1 MPPRMMEHAED
12 PKVVLKEQIGN
23 IDSFEIYNNQIL
35 IAIYIRPEKTKS
47 GIYLTDGQRSE
58 DQYQSKIGLVLK
70 KGPAAFEGDDSLWF
84 KDMSIEL
91 NDWIV
96 FRPSEGWPITVNGVL
111 CRMLDDT
118 SVRGKI
124 DVPDKIW

>member
-1 MPPRMMEHAED
+1 MPPRMMEHDEN

-23 IDSFEIYNNQIL
+23 TDSFEIYNNQIL
-35 IAIYIRPEKTKS
+35 IAVYVRPEKTKS
-47 GIYLTDGQRSE
+47 GIFLPDAHRAE
-58 DQYQSKIGLVLK
+58 DQYQSKVGLVLK

-84 KDMSIEL
+84 KDMNIEL
-91 NDWIV
+91 DDWIV
-96 FRPSEGWPITVNGVL
+96 FRPSDGWPITVNGVL

>member
-1 MPPRMMEHAED
+1 MMEHNED

-84 KDMSIEL
+84 KDMHIEL

>member
-1 MPPRMMEHAED
+1 MPPRMMEHDVD

-23 IDSFEIYNNQIL
+23 IDSFDIYNNQIL
-35 IAIYIRPEKTKS
+35 IAVYVRPEKTKS
-47 GIYLTDGQRSE
+47 GIFLPDAHRAE
-58 DQYQSKIGLVLK
+58 DQFQSKVGLVLK

-84 KDMSIEL
+84 KDMKIEL
-91 NDWIV
+91 DDWIV
-96 FRPSEGWPITVNGVL
+96 FRPSEGWAITVNGVL

-124 DVPDKIW
+124 DAPDKIW

>member
-1 MPPRMMEHAED
+1 MPPRMMEHDED

-84 KDMSIEL
+84 KDMNIEL
-91 NDWIV
+91 DDWIV
-96 FRPSEGWPITVNGVL
+96 FRPSDGWPITVNGVL

>member
-1 MPPRMMEHAED
+1 MPPRMMEHDAD

-23 IDSFEIYNNQIL
+23 TDSFEIYNNQIL
-35 IAIYIRPEKTKS
+35 IAVYVRPEKTKS
-47 GIYLTDGQRSE
+47 GIFLPDAHRAE
-58 DQYQSKIGLVLK
+58 DQYQSKVGLVLK

-84 KDMSIEL
+84 KDMNIEL
-91 NDWIV
+91 DDWIV
-96 FRPSEGWPITVNGVL
+96 FRPSDGWAITVNGVL

>member
-1 MPPRMMEHAED
+1 MPPRMMEHDTD
-12 PKVVLKEQIGN
+12 PKLVLKEQIGN
-23 IDSFEIYNNQIL
+23 IDSFDIYNNQIL
-35 IAIYIRPEKTKS
+35 IAVYVRPEKTKS
-47 GIYLTDGQRSE
+47 GIFLPENHRAE
-58 DQYQSKIGLVLK
+58 DQFQSKVGLVLK

-84 KDMSIEL
+84 KDMKIEL
-91 NDWIV
+91 DDWIV
-96 FRPSEGWPITVNGVL
+96 FRPSEGWAITVNGVL

>member
-1 MPPRMMEHAED
+1 MPPRMMEHDEN

-47 GIYLTDGQRSE
+47 GIYLTDGHRAE

-84 KDMSIEL
+84 KDMNIEL
-91 NDWIV
+91 DDWIV
-96 FRPSEGWPITVNGVL
+96 FRPSDGWPITVNGVL

>member
-1 MPPRMMEHAED
+1 MPPRMMEHDED
-12 PKVVLKEQIGN
+12 PKVILKEQIGN

-35 IAIYIRPEKTKS
+35 IAVYVRPEKTKS
-47 GIYLTDGQRSE
+47 GIFLPDAHRAE
-58 DQYQSKIGLVLK
+58 DQYQSKVGLVLK

-84 KDMSIEL
+84 KDMKIEL
-91 NDWIV
+91 DDWIV
-96 FRPSEGWPITVNGVL
+96 FRPSEGWAITVNGVL

>member
-1 MPPRMMEHAED
+1 MPPRMMEHDTD
-12 PKVVLKEQIGN
+12 PKLVLKEQIGN
-23 IDSFEIYNNQIL
+23 TDSFEIYNNQIL
-35 IAIYIRPEKTKS
+35 IAIYVRPEKTKT
-47 GIYLTDGQRSE
+47 GIYLPDSQRAE
-58 DQYQSKIGLVLK
+58 DQYQSKVGLVLK
-70 KGPAAFEGDDSLWF
+70 KGPAAFEGGDSLWF
-84 KDMSIEL
+84 KDMHIEL

-96 FRPSEGWPITVNGVL
+96 FRPSDGWPITVNGVL

>member
-1 MPPRMMEHAED
+1 MPPRMMEHDTD
-12 PKVVLKEQIGN
+12 PKLVLKEQIGN
-23 IDSFEIYNNQIL
+23 TDSFEIYNNQIL
-35 IAIYIRPEKTKS
+35 IAVYIRPQKTKT
-47 GIYLTDGQRSE
+47 GIYLPDSIVAE
-58 DQYQSKIGLVLK
+58 DQFQSKVGLVLK

-84 KDMSIEL
+84 KDMKIEL
-91 NDWIV
+91 DDWIV
-96 FRPSEGWPITVNGVL
+96 FRPSEGWAITVNGVL

>member
-1 MPPRMMEHAED
+1 MPPRMMEHDTD
-12 PKVVLKEQIGN
+12 PKLILKEQIGN
-23 IDSFEIYNNQIL
+23 TDSFEIYNNQIL
-35 IAIYIRPEKTKS
+35 IAVYIRPQKTKT
-47 GIYLTDGQRSE
+47 GIYLPDSIVAE
-58 DQYQSKIGLVLK
+58 DQFQSKVGLVLK

-84 KDMSIEL
+84 KDMHIEL
-91 NDWIV
+91 DDWIV
-96 FRPSEGWPITVNGVL
+96 FRPSDGWAITVNGVL

>member
-1 MPPRMMEHAED
+1 MMEHDED

-84 KDMSIEL
+84 KDMNIEL
-91 NDWIV
+91 DDWIV
-96 FRPSEGWPITVNGVL
+96 FRPSDGWPITVNGVL

>member
-1 MPPRMMEHAED
+1 MMEHDAD

-23 IDSFEIYNNQIL
+23 TDSFEIYNNQIL
-35 IAIYIRPEKTKS
+35 IAVYVRPEKTKS
-47 GIYLTDGQRSE
+47 GIFLPDAHRAE
-58 DQYQSKIGLVLK
+58 DQYQSKVGLVLK

-84 KDMSIEL
+84 KDMNIEL
-91 NDWIV
+91 DDWIV
-96 FRPSEGWPITVNGVL
+96 FRPSDGWPITVNGVL

>member
-1 MPPRMMEHAED
+1 MPPRMMEHDEN

-23 IDSFEIYNNQIL
+23 TDSFEIYNNQIL
-35 IAIYIRPEKTKS
+35 IAVYVRPEKTKS
-47 GIYLTDGQRSE
+47 GIFLPDAHRAE
-58 DQYQSKIGLVLK
+58 DQYQSKVGLVLK

-84 KDMSIEL
+84 KDMNIEL

-96 FRPSEGWPITVNGVL
+96 FRPSDGWPITVNGVL

>member
-1 MPPRMMEHAED
+1 MMEHDED
-12 PKVVLKEQIGN
+12 PKVILKEQIGN

-35 IAIYIRPEKTKS
+35 IAVYVRPEKTKS
-47 GIYLTDGQRSE
+47 GIFLPDAHRAE
-58 DQYQSKIGLVLK
+58 DQYQSKVGLVLK

-84 KDMSIEL
+84 KDMKIEL
-91 NDWIV
+91 DDWIV
-96 FRPSEGWPITVNGVL
+96 FRPSEGWAITVNGVL

>member
-1 MPPRMMEHAED
+1 MMEHDTD
-12 PKVVLKEQIGN
+12 PKLVLKEQIGN
-23 IDSFEIYNNQIL
+23 TDSFEIYNNQIL
-35 IAIYIRPEKTKS
+35 IAVYIRPQKTKT
-47 GIYLTDGQRSE
+47 GIYLPDSIVAE
-58 DQYQSKIGLVLK
+58 DQFQSKVGLVLK

-84 KDMSIEL
+84 KDMKIEL
-91 NDWIV
+91 DDWIV
-96 FRPSEGWPITVNGVL
+96 FRPSEGWAITVNGVL

>member
-1 MPPRMMEHAED
+1 MPPRMMEHDAD

-23 IDSFEIYNNQIL
+23 TDSFEIYNNQIL
-35 IAIYIRPEKTKS
+35 IAVYVRPEKTKS
-47 GIYLTDGQRSE
+47 GIFLPDAHRAE
-58 DQYQSKIGLVLK
+58 DQYQSKVGLVLK

-84 KDMSIEL
+84 KDMNIEL

-96 FRPSEGWPITVNGVL
+96 FRPSDGWPITVNGVL

>member
-1 MPPRMMEHAED
+1 MPPRMMEHDEN

-23 IDSFEIYNNQIL
+23 TDSFEIYNNQIL
-35 IAIYIRPEKTKS
+35 IAVYIRPQKTKT
-47 GIYLTDGQRSE
+47 GIYLPDSIVAE
-58 DQYQSKIGLVLK
+58 DQFQSKVGLVLK

-84 KDMSIEL
+84 KDMHIEL
-91 NDWIV
+91 DDWIV
-96 FRPSEGWPITVNGVL
+96 FRPSDGWAITVNGVL

>member
-1 MPPRMMEHAED
+1 MPPRMMEHDAD

-23 IDSFEIYNNQIL
+23 TDSFEIYNNQIL
-35 IAIYIRPEKTKS
+35 IAVYVRPEKTKS
-47 GIYLTDGQRSE
+47 GIFLPDAHRAE
-58 DQYQSKIGLVLK
+58 DQYQSKVGLVLK

-84 KDMSIEL
+84 KDMNIEL
-91 NDWIV
+91 DDWIV
-96 FRPSEGWPITVNGVL
+96 FRPSDGWPITVNGVL

>member
-1 MPPRMMEHAED
+1 MMEHDED

-84 KDMSIEL
+84 KDMHIEL

>member
-1 MPPRMMEHAED
+1 MPSRMMEHDED

-84 KDMSIEL
+84 KDMHIEL

>member
-1 MPPRMMEHAED
+1 MPPRMMEHDAD

-23 IDSFEIYNNQIL
+23 TDSFEIYNNQIL
-35 IAIYIRPEKTKS
+35 IAVYVRPEKTKS
-47 GIYLTDGQRSE
+47 GIFLPDAHRAE
-58 DQYQSKIGLVLK
+58 DQYQSKVGLVLK

-84 KDMSIEL
+84 KDMNIEL
-91 NDWIV
+91 DDWIV
-96 FRPSEGWPITVNGVL
+96 FRPSEGWAITVNGVL

>member
-1 MPPRMMEHAED
+1 MPSRMMEHDKD

-84 KDMSIEL
+84 KDMHIEL

>member
-1 MPPRMMEHAED
+1 MPPRMMEHDVD

-23 IDSFEIYNNQIL
+23 IDSFDIYNNQIL
-35 IAIYIRPEKTKS
+35 IAVYVRPEKTKS
-47 GIYLTDGQRSE
+47 GIYLTDGLRAE
-58 DQYQSKIGLVLK
+58 DQYQSKVGLVLK

-84 KDMSIEL
+84 KDMKIEL
-91 NDWIV
+91 DDWIV
-96 FRPSEGWPITVNGVL
+96 FRPSEGWAITVNGVL